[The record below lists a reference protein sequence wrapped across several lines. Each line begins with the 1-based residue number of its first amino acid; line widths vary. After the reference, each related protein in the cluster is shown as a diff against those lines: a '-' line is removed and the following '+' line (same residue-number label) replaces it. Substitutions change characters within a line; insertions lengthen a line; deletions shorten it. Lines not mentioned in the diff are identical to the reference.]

1 MDNLITLYLETK
13 DITYLHQWV
22 EGNLKF
28 FHDIVHKT
36 VRRNNMFSVSK
47 EDLFSE
53 AIIIFYDT
61 IDKFDPQ
68 LGGLTTYMYRVIGN
82 GLINKIT
89 HENNKDFST
98 RVGAMSLDRTY
109 ESGDGSVVAFEEI
122 ATIESNDVMVAVLT
136 KSLDSYVSNNLP
148 LRKQHIYKLYK
159 SGLPLSAIANN
170 VGVTKQYVS
179 KVLKDLVE
187 QVRKEWQV

>member
-1 MDNLITLYLETK
+1 MDDLITLYLETK

-36 VRRNNMFSVSK
+36 VRRNNMFNVSK

-61 IDKFDPQ
+61 IDKFNPA
-68 LGGLTTYMYRVIGN
+68 LGELTTYAYRVIGN
-82 GLINKIT
+82 GLINKIN
-89 HENNKDFST
+89 HENGKDFST
-98 RVGAMSLDRTY
+98 RVGAMSLDKTY

-122 ATIESNDVMVAVLT
+122 ATIETNDAMTSVLA
-136 KSLDSYVSNNLP
+136 KSLDTYVSRNLP
-148 LRKQHIYKLYK
+148 PRKQRIYALYK
-159 SGLPLSAIANN
+159 SGLPLSSIANN

-179 KVLKDLVE
+179 KVLKDLVD